1 MFCVFKLKGF
11 KLLTYINNGWK
22 KIVKNVPIR
31 LLRNKLYPDSG
42 AFSYL
47 DDYIDH
53 SFLKLNSY
61 EKVHFSMP
69 CG

>member
-1 MFCVFKLKGF
+1 LKFHFPHEKAPAICQGYVFFKLKGF
-11 KLLTYINNGWK
+11 NLLTYINNGWK
-22 KIVKNVPIR
+22 KIVKNVPIQ

-53 SFLKLNSY
+53 SI
-61 EKVHFSMP
+61 
-69 CG
+69 